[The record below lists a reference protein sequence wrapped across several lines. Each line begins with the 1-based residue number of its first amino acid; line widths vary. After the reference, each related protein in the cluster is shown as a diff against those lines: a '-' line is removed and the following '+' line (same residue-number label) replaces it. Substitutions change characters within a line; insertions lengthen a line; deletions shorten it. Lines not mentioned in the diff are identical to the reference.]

1 MSDANQTFT
10 AIAAIQG
17 LGLGAILG
25 ATGQGIRVIVGLK
38 KAAESAQAAGS
49 NLKQVFNG
57 ARLLVSLLIGAIA
70 GVLAALPFISQAE
83 TITYQTLVALLGAG
97 YAGLTS
103 SKGSCVERYPTPAT
117 VHSRHR
123 HRSIKPAIDG
133 HQRMEDSLRK
143 IGTING
149 NDIIEQDDGS
159 VTFSAGATLDGD
171 GANGQFGGPPCYAP
185 STYSDRHWMC

>member
-38 KAAESAQAAGS
+38 KAAESAQATGS
-49 NLKQVFNG
+49 SLKQVFNG

-83 TITYQTLVALLGAG
+83 TITYQTLIALLGGG
-97 YAGLTS
+97 YAGADFIEGFMRKAVPDS
-103 SKGSCVERYPTPAT
+103 SDNS
-117 VHSRHR
+117 
-123 HRSIKPAIDG
+123 
-133 HQRMEDSLRK
+133 
-143 IGTING
+143 
-149 NDIIEQDDGS
+149 
-159 VTFSAGATLDGD
+159 F
-171 GANGQFGGPPCYAP
+171 PPQAP
-185 STYSDRHWMC
+185 QH